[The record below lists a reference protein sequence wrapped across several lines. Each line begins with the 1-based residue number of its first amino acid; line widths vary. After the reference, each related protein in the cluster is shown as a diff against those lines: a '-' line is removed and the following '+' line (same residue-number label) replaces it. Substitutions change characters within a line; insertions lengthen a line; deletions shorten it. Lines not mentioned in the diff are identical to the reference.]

1 MTNNKRILILLFSLL
16 LCQIIGCA
24 SVRNLA
30 VALDEVT
37 RLTPED
43 VAEVDAWM
51 ERQPSSFIAHKSGK
65 DGYVIT
71 PHYASYRKTHEIRFL
86 DDAVAILKNRN
97 NPVIYNEKNRP

>member
-1 MTNNKRILILLFSLL
+1 MANNKQILLLLFSLL

-30 VALDEVT
+30 IELDKTT

-51 ERQPSSFIAHKSGK
+51 ARQPSSYIAHKSG

-86 DDAVAILKNRN
+86 DDAVGILKTRN
-97 NPVIYNEKNRP
+97 YPVIYR

>member
-1 MTNNKRILILLFSLL
+1 MRKLTLLILVTLGSLL
-16 LCQIIGCA
+16 SFNGCA
-24 SVRNLA
+24 SVRDLA
-30 VALDEVT
+30 IALDKTT

-51 ERQPSSFIAHKSGK
+51 ARQPSSFIAHKSGK

-86 DDAVAILKNRN
+86 DDAVGILKTRN
-97 NPVIYNEKNRP
+97 YPVIYR

>member
-1 MTNNKRILILLFSLL
+1 MANNKQILLLLFSLL

-30 VALDEVT
+30 IELDKTT

-51 ERQPSSFIAHKSGK
+51 ARQPSSYIAHKSG

-71 PHYASYRKTHEIRFL
+71 PHYASYRKAHEVRFL
-86 DDAVAILKNRN
+86 DDVVGILKARDY
-97 NPVIYNEKNRP
+97 PVIYK

>member
-1 MTNNKRILILLFSLL
+1 MRKLTLLILTLGSLL
-16 LCQIIGCA
+16 SFNGCA
-24 SVRNLA
+24 SVRNLTI
-30 VALDEVT
+30 ALDEVT

-51 ERQPSSFIAHKSGK
+51 ARQPSSFIAHKSGK

-71 PHYASYRKTHEIRFL
+71 PHYASYRKAHEVRFL

-97 NPVIYNEKNRP
+97 NPVIYKERE